1 MLKTANGLKLWIE
14 CLMLIAMISLM
25 DITTLGSFMH
35 ERIGLVLGL
44 LAAVHLA
51 LDVRMIGPLLK
62 RIGRRDT
69 PYPMRLG
76 YIVDVLLFIGMAVI
90 LVTGVGTSA
99 TIFTQVQL
107 PRRRFFMDLHT
118 YVSNI
123 TMLLMLGHLWLHKG
137 WLRGMLRM
145 TARRWRE
152 AGGRSRIVVWA
163 ASLAVVVAVTA
174 VGVDQVERVIVPGGQ
189 GQGYG
194 WQGGRG
200 VVTDDRPIGD
210 AVFDQEMLAQ
220 YDGKDGRPAYIAFD
234 GLVYDV
240 GAYFIQG
247 EHHEG
252 VHAGMD
258 LTGQIDRRK
267 CLNALNHCP
276 IVGTWAEAN
285 S

>member
-1 MLKTANGLKLWIE
+1 MLKTHNGLKLWIE
-14 CLMLIAMISLM
+14 CLMIVAMLSLM
-25 DITTLGSFMH
+25 DLETLGSFMH
-35 ERIGLVLGL
+35 ERIGLALGM
-44 LAAVHLA
+44 LAVVHLA
-51 LDVRMIGPLLK
+51 LDARMIGPLLR

-76 YIVDVLLFIGMAVI
+76 YIVDVLLFIGLAAI
-90 LVTGVGTSA
+90 LVTGVGTSV

-107 PRRRFFMDLHT
+107 PHRRLFMDLHD

-123 TMLLMLGHLWLHKG
+123 TMLLMIGHLWLHKG
-137 WLRGMLRM
+137 WLHGMLRM
-145 TARRWRE
+145 AGRRWHE
-152 AGGRSRIVVWA
+152 AGGRRGVSMWA

-174 VGVDQVERVIVPGGQ
+174 LGVAQIDRVLEPD

-200 VVTDDRPIGD
+200 AAVAERTIGD
-210 AVFDQEMLAQ
+210 GVFDQETLAQ
-220 YDGKDGRPAYIAFD
+220 YDGKDGHPAYIAFD

-252 VHAGMD
+252 VHAGTD

-276 IVGTWAEAN
+276 IVGTWVDEQPK
-285 S
+285 

>member
-1 MLKTANGLKLWIE
+1 MKDAENSQWIE
-14 CLMLIAMISLM
+14 AVDRMPDAHRHDQL
-25 DITTLGSFMH
+25 D
-35 ERIGLVLGL
+35 VLGL

-145 TARRWRE
+145 TCLLYT
-152 AGGRSRIVVWA
+152 SDA
-163 ASLAVVVAVTA
+163 ADEL
-174 VGVDQVERVIVPGGQ
+174 
-189 GQGYG
+189 
-194 WQGGRG
+194 
-200 VVTDDRPIGD
+200 
-210 AVFDQEMLAQ
+210 
-220 YDGKDGRPAYIAFD
+220 
-234 GLVYDV
+234 
-240 GAYFIQG
+240 
-247 EHHEG
+247 
-252 VHAGMD
+252 
-258 LTGQIDRRK
+258 
-267 CLNALNHCP
+267 
-276 IVGTWAEAN
+276 
-285 S
+285 